1 LNERGVKVVEMGKMK
16 AKKKPVEQK
25 SFLLPTLAEQLDA
38 RRPIY
43 QLAGKIPWGDFEE
56 EFGAFYSEEGRPA
69 KPVRL
74 MVGLLILKQLH
85 DLGDET
91 VVEAWRENPYWQYFC
106 GETEMQWGAPCEP
119 SDLVHFRHRI
129 GEAGMQLILAVS
141 IQLHGPKGGEKEVVI
156 DTTVQE
162 KNVTQPTDTKLY
174 RKVITRCWKL
184 ADKEQI
190 QLRRRYGKE
199 VRKCLLAQRGRGH
212 WRTVKKAQRATRKLK
227 TLAGR
232 LVRELG
238 RKLSVEALEKHQDD
252 LQLYRRVLAQ
262 KRNDRD
268 KIYSLHEPHLYCVAK
283 GKEHKKYEFGTK
295 ASVVLT
301 KTSGIIVGA
310 VAHER
315 NIYDGHTLPEVL
327 QQTEAL
333 TGRVPAVAIVDR
345 GYRGTRQI
353 GETEILV
360 PGPKPKDQTPHQTRV
375 QKLRFRRRCAIEPVI
390 GHLKSDYRLARN
402 YLKGFAGDSRNLL
415 LAAAAWNFNKW
426 LNLAVS
432 FYLNFLRWLLSP
444 IFSSSLRLNPF

>member
-1 LNERGVKVVEMGKMK
+1 LNERGVKLVEVGKMK
-16 AKKKPVEQK
+16 ARKKPVEQK

-38 RRPIY
+38 RRPIC
-43 QLAGKIPWGDFEE
+43 QLAGKIPWGDFDE

-106 GETEMQWGAPCEP
+106 GEVEMQWGAPCEP

-162 KNVTQPTDTKLY
+162 KNVTYPTDTKLY
-174 RKVITRCWKL
+174 RKVIVRGWKL

-199 VRKCLLAQRGRGH
+199 VRKHLLAQRGRGH
-212 WRTVKKAQRATRKLK
+212 WRTVKTAQRATRKLK
-227 TLAGR
+227 TIAGR

-252 LQLYRRVLAQ
+252 LQLYRRALAQ

-268 KIYSLHEPHLYCVAK
+268 KIYSLHEPHIYCVAK

-301 KTSGIIVGA
+301 KTGGIIVGA
-310 VAHER
+310 VAHDQ
-315 NIYDGHTLPEVL
+315 NLYDGHTLPEVL
-327 QQTEAL
+327 QQTESL
-333 TGRVPAVAIVDR
+333 TGSVPAVAIVDR
-345 GYRGTRQI
+345 GYRGTRRI
-353 GETEILV
+353 GETAILV
-360 PGPKPKDQTPHQTRV
+360 PGPKPKEQTPHHTRLMR
-375 QKLRFRRRCAIEPVI
+375 QRFRRRCAIEPVI

-402 YLKGFAGDSRNLL
+402 YLKGFAGDTRNLL
-415 LAAAAWNFNKW
+415 LAAAAWNFKKW
-426 LNLAVS
+426 LNLVVS
-432 FYLNFLRWLLSP
+432 FWLNLFRLWLQFIAHP
-444 IFSSSLRLNPF
+444 SLHLTPF

>member
-1 LNERGVKVVEMGKMK
+1 MK
-16 AKKKPVEQK
+16 AKQKPVEQK

-43 QLAGKIPWGDFEE
+43 QLAEKIPWSDFEE

-106 GETEMQWGAPCEP
+106 GESEMQWGAPCEP

-129 GEAGMQLILAVS
+129 GEAGMQMILAVS
-141 IQLHGPKGGEKEVVI
+141 IHLHGPKGGEKEVMI

-162 KNVTQPTDTKLY
+162 KNVTYPTDTKLY
-174 RKVITRCWKL
+174 RKVIVRCWKL
-184 ADKEQI
+184 ADRQDI
-190 QLRRRYGKE
+190 RLRRRYRKE

-212 WRTVKKAQRATRKLK
+212 WRTVKQAQRATRRLK
-227 TLAGR
+227 TIAGR

-238 RKLSVEALEKHQDD
+238 RKLSTAALEKHQTD
-252 LQLYRRVLAQ
+252 LALYRRALAQ
-262 KRNDRD
+262 KRNDHD
-268 KIYSLHEPHLYCVAK
+268 KIYSLHEPHIYCVAK

-301 KTSGIIVGA
+301 KTGGIIVGA
-310 VAHER
+310 VAHEE
-315 NIYDGHTLPEVL
+315 NLYDGHTLPEVL

-333 TGRVPAVAIVDR
+333 TGSVPAVAIVDR
-345 GYRGTRQI
+345 GYRGTRRI
-353 GETEILV
+353 GDTEILV
-360 PGPKPKDQTPHQTRV
+360 PGPRPKEQTPLQTRTLR
-375 QKLRFRRRCAIEPVI
+375 QRFRRRCAIEPVI

-402 YLKGFAGDSRNLL
+402 YLKGFAGDACNLL
-415 LAAAAWNFNKW
+415 LAAAAWNFKKW

-432 FYLNFLRWLLSP
+432 FYLNFLRLLLQPIPSP
-444 IFSSSLRLNPF
+444 PLRLTPF